1 MTIHA
6 LATGVL
12 WKSPEQRTAKSG
24 NPFTTATVRG
34 KDGDAT
40 QWVKVLAFSETAQ
53 TELMRLCD
61 GDAVSLQGS
70 LSAEIYQP
78 AGRDARISLTIFFD
92 AILPLRRPKPA
103 KGMT

>member
-24 NPFTTATVRG
+24 NPFTTATVRV

-40 QWVKVLAFSETAQ
+40 QWVCWPS
-53 TELMRLCD
+53 R
-61 GDAVSLQGS
+61 
-70 LSAEIYQP
+70 
-78 AGRDARISLTIFFD
+78 
-92 AILPLRRPKPA
+92 KPR
-103 KGMT
+103 KPN

>member
-24 NPFTTATVRG
+24 NPFTTATVRV

-40 QWVKVLAFSETAQ
+40 KWVKVLAFSEP
-53 TELMRLCD
+53 R
-61 GDAVSLQGS
+61 
-70 LSAEIYQP
+70 
-78 AGRDARISLTIFFD
+78 
-92 AILPLRRPKPA
+92 KPN
-103 KGMT
+103 

>member
-24 NPFTTATVRG
+24 NPFTTATVRV

-61 GDAVSLQGS
+61 GDAVSFAGQS
-70 LSAEIYQP
+70 LGGNLP
-78 AGRDARISLTIFFD
+78 AGRQ
-92 AILPLRRPKPA
+92 RRQNFSDVFRRWDFAVAPST
-103 KGMT
+103 KGVT